1 MKKIEFFEPSD
12 VENFVN
18 FAVENNLKYEE
29 SGNGMEWVVDDE
41 TATKIQEAHPFYDY
55 WNIESV

>member
-41 TATKIQEAHPFYDY
+41 TSTKIQEAHPFYDY